1 MSKKREPKTAEL
13 TLEWGKYP
21 HYKHIVGLDEAGR
34 GAWAGALVVGA
45 VALPLTLGEETLR
58 LELAGV
64 RDSKEMT
71 RLSRERLVK
80 KITDMADAWG
90 VGVVEHHEVDE
101 LKLTGAIILGIKR
114 ALVDLQARYP
124 HFTPDYL
131 FTDGLMKGDLGVPY
145 DTIVKGD
152 QKSLSI
158 AAASVI
164 AKTYRDDM
172 MRALDNDYPQYHFGQ
187 HKGYGT
193 NLHRQA
199 IQRYG
204 ILPIHRHFYS
214 PIQKAGA
221 SSDNPPLI
229 P

>member
-1 MSKKREPKTAEL
+1 MKKRKPKTAEL
-13 TLEWGKYP
+13 TLEWAKYP
-21 HYKHIVGLDEAGR
+21 QYKHIVGLDEAGR
-34 GAWAGALVVGA
+34 GALAGALVVGA
-45 VALPLTLGEETLR
+45 VALPLDWGEDKL
-58 LELAGV
+58 LIELAGV

-80 KITDMADAWG
+80 TIKTIALAWG

-101 LKLTGAIILGIKR
+101 LKLTGAIILAIKR
-114 ALVDLQARYP
+114 ALVHLREQFP
-124 HFTPDYL
+124 HFKPDYL

-164 AKTYRDDM
+164 AKTHRDDM
-172 MRALDNDYPQYHFGQ
+172 MVALDKDYPEYHFGQ

-193 NLHRQA
+193 RLHKQA
-199 IQRYG
+199 IERYG
-204 ILPIHRHFYS
+204 VLPIHRQFYS
-214 PIQKAGA
+214 PIKKAND
-221 SSDNPPLI
+221 SSDTSPLI
-229 P
+229 Q